1 MRTAEQ
7 NSSLGEGLT
16 SSNATDISH
25 HSCETHHYFLH
36 CPWVSLWAIK
46 YQHFFGPDRI
56 HVSKVGCSWR
66 SDGDKQCCWN
76 TVSLCV
82 LLILTRRSPAS
93 PKVALGLL
101 SIARTRKR
109 AVCHV
114 SMANILASTSESNS
128 YGWFMARIEP
138 PPPIVFHS
146 RIASKIA
153 LANTPANRSENVIL
167 VAGCVW
173 QFDSMYAVCLLCYS
187 GWEQIPGRIVGES
200 YWLNWN

>member
-138 PPPIVFHS
+138 PPHRFPQPNCLKNCSRQHTSKQKRECDSRCWLRVTIWLDVCSLLIV
-146 RIASKIA
+146 
-153 LANTPANRSENVIL
+153 L
-167 VAGCVW
+167 
-173 QFDSMYAVCLLCYS
+173 
-187 GWEQIPGRIVGES
+187 
-200 YWLNWN
+200 